1 MIQQIMFTLSVWP
14 TYNKIP
20 VQIETVNININTD
33 QLYTIGN
40 RVGPTKEIPI
50 ISVPN
55 DNNNNS
61 RTRTFNY
68 NRIAYSTIKIQ

>member
-1 MIQQIMFTLSVWP
+1 MIQQIMFTLSVGP

-20 VQIETVNININTD
+20 VKIGTVNIKINTD

-50 ISVPN
+50 ISVP
-55 DNNNNS
+55 
-61 RTRTFNY
+61 T
-68 NRIAYSTIKIQ
+68 